1 MILMATT
8 NENNTKDIYTHKRNI
23 ILIVKTITKPQGDQE
38 KTNNRRYTMSSH
50 GYYTIYY

>member
-8 NENNTKDIYTHKRNI
+8 NENNTIDKHTHKRDT
-23 ILIVKTITKPQGDQE
+23 ILIAKTITKPQGDQE
-38 KTNNRRYTMSSH
+38 KTNNRRCTTFSH